1 MFHGQ
6 DIVMVVLGIAACFA
20 GYSMFR
26 TMLPLWGFLLGG
38 WIAYTLAPTFA
49 GAQFAD
55 TLLFRIGS
63 FVIGGLIGA
72 IISIPLYFVIIFLTG
87 AALGML
93 MGIIVGAI
101 IDVGGIATASQVNT
115 LASMS
120 FPPMPQTALQFLLM
134 VVFGLIL
141 GGIAIS
147 FQKFMIIASSSFI
160 GAAAIISGLT
170 GTIALTSSTAV
181 GRNAVMMIGWIL
193 VAFVGIFIQFR
204 MMGEV

>member
-26 TMLPLWGFLLGG
+26 SLLPLWGFLLGG
-38 WIAYTLAPTFA
+38 WIAYTLAPTFF
-49 GAQFAD
+49 GAQAD
-55 TLLFRIGS
+55 TLIFQIGS

-93 MGIIVGAI
+93 MGVVVGAI
-101 IDVGGIATASQVNT
+101 VDVGGIATAPQINA

-120 FPPMPQTALQFLLM
+120 FPPMPTTALQFLLM

-141 GGIAIS
+141 GGLAIS
-147 FQKFMIIASSSFI
+147 FQKFMICASSSFI

-170 GTIALTSSTAV
+170 GPIALTSSTMV
-181 GRNAVMMIGWIL
+181 GRNAIMMIGWIL
-193 VAFVGIFIQFR
+193 IAFLGVFIQFR